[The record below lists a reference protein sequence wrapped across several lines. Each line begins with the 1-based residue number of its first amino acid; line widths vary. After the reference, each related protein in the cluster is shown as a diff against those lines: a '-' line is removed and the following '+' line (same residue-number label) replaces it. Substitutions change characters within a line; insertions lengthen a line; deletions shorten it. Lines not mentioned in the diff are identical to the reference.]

1 MDKYKKKWKYYPI
14 KHKIIKYKKINENK
28 FNININT

>member
-1 MDKYKKKWKYYPI
+1 MDNRQKKYYPI

-28 FNININT
+28 FNINVNT